1 MSAELIEKSKVVL
14 ADTFTLY
21 MKAHGYHWNVVGPDF
36 PQLHKFFG
44 DLYDELHDAV
54 DDLAE
59 HVRQLDSF
67 APGTVKRMAELTT
80 LEEDDS
86 IPTPQKMVSNLY
98 DANEQVI
105 QTLTEAYEM
114 AEEEKMYGYSNF
126 LQDRLTAHF
135 KHRWMLKVT
144 ALRK

>member
-14 ADTFTLY
+14 ADTFALY